1 MRERLVGPAVLPQD
15 VQQERITGELRP
27 RLLADL
33 IGQHQVKERLGV
45 AIAAASQ
52 RAEALEHVLLYGPPG
67 LGKTTLAYIIAT
79 ELAQPITITSG
90 PALSKKA
97 DLFGLLTQLKA
108 KQVLFIDEI
117 HRLPTEVEELLY
129 PAMEDFAIDFIVD
142 AGAHATST
150 TFRLKPFTLIG
161 ATTRAGL
168 LKNPLRDR
176 FGIQQHLEFY
186 PVEDLELIISRS
198 ARILDAPVNEE
209 AARLIASRS
218 RGTPR
223 IANRL
228 LRRVRDFAQVRGEG
242 EVTVPLTEQAL
253 ALEGID
259 GAGLDALDR
268 RFLTTIAVH
277 YEGRPVGIQAL
288 AATLNEELDTLTELV
303 EPFLLKEGFLARTSQ
318 GRIATQK
325 AHQHLNLKWT
335 GRGELLQSALFEEL
349 DEES

>member
-1 MRERLVGPAVLPQD
+1 MMRERLIGPGVLEDEARDEPQWAN
-15 VQQERITGELRP
+15 LRP
-27 RLLADL
+27 TRLVEL
-33 IGQHQVKERLGV
+33 IGQHTLKERLGV
-45 AIAAASQ
+45 AIAAATQ
-52 RAEALEHVLLYGPPG
+52 RGDALEHVLLHGPPG
-67 LGKTTLAYIIAT
+67 LGKTTLAHIIAT
-79 ELAQPITITSG
+79 ELAAPITVTSG

-97 DLFGLLTQLKA
+97 DLFGLLTQLKPRS
-108 KQVLFIDEI
+108 VLFIDEI

-142 AGAHATST
+142 QGAHATTT

-168 LKNPLRDR
+168 LKNPMRDR

-186 PVEDLELIISRS
+186 PPVDLEAIIGRS
-198 ARILDAPVNEE
+198 AHLLAAEMLPE
-209 AARLIASRS
+209 AANFISHRS

-228 LRRVRDFAQVRGEG
+228 LRRVRDFAQVRESGVITQQVAAE
-242 EVTVPLTEQAL
+242 AL

-259 GAGLDALDR
+259 IAGLDPLDR
-268 RFLTTIAVH
+268 RYLRTIAES
-277 YEGRPVGIQAL
+277 YDGGPVGVQAL

-318 GRIATQK
+318 GRMATRK
-325 AHQHLNLKWT
+325 AYEHLAIRWS
-335 GRGELLQSALFEEL
+335 GRVPIGQTDLFDAPEN
-349 DEES
+349 S

>member
-1 MRERLVGPAVLPQD
+1 MRERLVGPSVLPLD
-15 VQQERITGELRP
+15 ESQERITSELRP
-27 RLLADL
+27 RFLADL
-33 IGQHQVKERLGV
+33 IGQHQVKERLSV
-45 AIAAASQ
+45 AITAANQ
-52 RAEALEHVLLYGPPG
+52 RQEAMEHTLLYGPPG
-67 LGKTTLAYIIAT
+67 LGKTTLAYIIAA
-79 ELAQPITITSG
+79 ELGQPITITSG

-108 KQVLFIDEI
+108 RQVLFIDEI

-142 AGAHATST
+142 AGAHAQST

-186 PVEDLELIISRS
+186 PVEDLEMIISRS
-198 ARILDAPVNEE
+198 AGILGAPVNGQ
-209 AARLIASRS
+209 ASRLIASRS

-253 ALEGID
+253 ILEGID
-259 GAGLDALDR
+259 KEGLDALDR
-268 RFLTTIAVH
+268 RFLSTIAVH
-277 YEGRPVGIQAL
+277 YDGGPVGIQAL

-318 GRIATQK
+318 GRMATRK
-325 AHQHLNLKWT
+325 AFKHLGLKWT
-335 GRGELLQSALFEEL
+335 GRAEVAQSALFEDYLEGG
-349 DEES
+349 